1 MAGLIR
7 YCWGDSFDKL
17 AQYSWWYRGKVI
29 DDRNEKE
36 CVLLGKIKFF
46 SLLLIR
52 GHIQSTMAVDD
63 DSFQLLGDDG
73 RGAND
78 ILGDIFH

>member
-1 MAGLIR
+1 M
-7 YCWGDSFDKL
+7 CS
-17 AQYSWWYRGKVI
+17 V
-29 DDRNEKE
+29 RNNKNF
-36 CVLLGKIKFF
+36 C
-46 SLLLIR
+46 LLLIR

-78 ILGDIFH
+78 VLEDIFH

>member
-1 MAGLIR
+1 MCSVR
-7 YCWGDSFDKL
+7 KN
-17 AQYSWWYRGKVI
+17 K
-29 DDRNEKE
+29 K
-36 CVLLGKIKFF
+36 F

-78 ILGDIFH
+78 IGGHLSLTHSYDFNIQVRIQG

>member
-1 MAGLIR
+1 M
-7 YCWGDSFDKL
+7 CS
-17 AQYSWWYRGKVI
+17 V
-29 DDRNEKE
+29 RNNK
-36 CVLLGKIKFF
+36 KF

-52 GHIQSTMAVDD
+52 GHIQSLSTMAVDD

-78 ILGDIFH
+78 VLEDIFH

>member
-1 MAGLIR
+1 M
-7 YCWGDSFDKL
+7 CS
-17 AQYSWWYRGKVI
+17 V
-29 DDRNEKE
+29 RNNKIF
-36 CVLLGKIKFF
+36 CV
-46 SLLLIR
+46 LLIR

-78 ILGDIFH
+78 VLEDIFH